1 MRNAF
6 LACLVTVAGKRYP
19 YDMGFDSKKTDNVLL
34 DAWRGGCESAG
45 QELLKRYYGVLY
57 RFFANKVGS
66 DADDLV
72 QQSMTALLAGRE
84 RFEHRSS
91 FRSYVLSIARYQ
103 LFEFVRRQRRSSAW
117 LEYDSVSALDLTPS
131 PSSLLAARRDQG
143 LLLVALRR
151 IPLSFQVALE
161 LHYWEDLSGPEIAE
175 VLDVPVDTAYSRL
188 RKARILLK
196 RQLRFLATVGA
207 PGASAAPLEA
217 EAPS

>member
-1 MRNAF
+1 M
-6 LACLVTVAGKRYP
+6 VAGKRYS
-19 YDMGFDSKKTDNVLL
+19 YDMGFDSKKTDDALL

-143 LLLVALRR
+143 LLLAALRR

-188 RKARILLK
+188 RKGRILLK

-207 PGASAAPLEA
+207 SGASSAPLDA